1 MPQPLKTTVKR
12 KRKTPWDRFLRAR
25 RWAMIAVPLIAA
37 IYAVAFCV
45 FPGLNP
51 ELGCHIAPLAFLTG
65 LFWGAVIIL
74 VVSLLANLII
84 RDRGPD

>member
-74 VVSLLANLII
+74 VVSLFANLII

>member
-45 FPGLNP
+45 FPELNP
-51 ELGCHIAPLAFLTG
+51 DLGCDIAPLAFLTG

-74 VVSLLANLII
+74 VVSLFANLII

>member
-1 MPQPLKTTVKR
+1 
-12 KRKTPWDRFLRAR
+12 
-25 RWAMIAVPLIAA
+25 MIAVLLIAA

-45 FPGLNP
+45 FPGFNS

-65 LFWGAVIIL
+65 LFWGAVIIVVASLIAHL
-74 VVSLLANLII
+74 VI